1 MYDGGDILLYAL
13 SAWKETTWAAF
24 KKCFDE
30 VHRRHVVA
38 SHRVEQETAA
48 YHRWRA
54 LRMLSSLGHVDVRFE
69 GQGRGITIAA
79 APPALAVLP
88 GIGIR
93 RAVICGARS
102 PSTTGE
108 LRQAAAM
115 EGAATSVR
123 SQISLSPHAPARVE
137 VSADG
142 DERILAIAQRMG
154 IPYLDQPPAWIMAQA
169 ATSLETYCQDLSW
182 AEEEDLNWHRED
194 FNVCNLRFQTDVEP
208 SNGSRLS
215 RYQDPVTTIW
225 RYRLWRGGQFG
236 EVEPDWGK
244 YAVLSAVSKRV
255 VQYHPAKR
263 DVLVPLGSPLPAL
276 LARALGLCS
285 GYAPGIERRRM
296 QRGLDLHSRYEVFRD
311 VPPSIF
317 RVVASKAGQHIVE
330 PGA

>member
-13 SAWKETTWAAF
+13 SAWRETQWTAF

-38 SHRVEQETAA
+38 SHRVERETAG

-69 GQGRGITIAA
+69 GQGRGISITA

-88 GIGIR
+88 GVGIR
-93 RAVICGARS
+93 RAVLCGARS

-108 LRQAAAM
+108 LRQAAAL

-123 SQISLSPHAPARVE
+123 SQISLSPYAPTRVE
-137 VSADG
+137 VSVDG
-142 DERILAIAQRMG
+142 DERIQAIAQRMG
-154 IPYLDQPPAWIMAQA
+154 MPYLDQSPAWTMAQA
-169 ATSLETYCQDLSW
+169 STSLEEYCQDLSW

-194 FNVCNLRFQTDVEP
+194 FDVFSLRFQPDVKTP
-208 SNGSRLS
+208 NGSRLS

-225 RYRLWRGGQFG
+225 RYRLWRDGQFG
-236 EVEPDWGK
+236 EVELDWGK
-244 YAVLSAVSKRV
+244 YAVLSAFSKRV
-255 VQYHPAKR
+255 LQYDPAKR
-263 DVLVPLGSPLPAL
+263 DVLVPLGTPLPAL
-276 LARALGLCS
+276 LARTLGLCS
-285 GYAPGIERRRM
+285 GYAPGIERRPM
-296 QRGLDLHSRYEVFRD
+296 LRGLNLHSRFEVFRD

-317 RVVASKAGQHIVE
+317 RVVASKAGQHILE

>member
-1 MYDGGDILLYAL
+1 MHDGGDILLYAL
-13 SAWKETTWAAF
+13 SAWRETSWTAF

-30 VHRRHVVA
+30 VHRRYVVA
-38 SHRVEQETAA
+38 SHRVERDTAA

-69 GQGRGITIAA
+69 GQGRDITIGA
-79 APPALAVLP
+79 APPALAALP
-88 GIGIR
+88 GFGIR
-93 RAVICGARS
+93 RAVLCGARS

-108 LRQAAAM
+108 LRQAAAL

-123 SQISLSPHAPARVE
+123 SQISLSPYAPARVE

-142 DERILAIAQRMG
+142 DERIEAIAERMG
-154 IPYLDQPPAWIMAQA
+154 IPYLGQSPAWTMAQGSM
-169 ATSLETYCQDLSW
+169 SLERYCQDLSW

-194 FNVCNLRFQTDVEP
+194 FDIGSLRFLSDAEP
-208 SNGSRLS
+208 PNGSRLS

-225 RYRLWRGGQFG
+225 RYRLWRDGQFG
-236 EVEPDWGK
+236 EIELDWGR
-244 YAVLSAVSKRV
+244 YAVLSAYSKRV
-255 VQYHPAKR
+255 VQYDPAKR
-263 DVLVPLGSPLPAL
+263 DVLVPLGTPLPTL

-296 QRGLDLHSRYEVFRD
+296 QRGLDLHSRYEVFREI
-311 VPPSIF
+311 PPSIF